1 MVLYSSPGNQE
12 VSEERKLEI
21 LGMIAD
27 RIVRHGLVTPAIFFF
42 QMGKPLAF
50 IGSQSVFMASPFLGA
65 IFDEK
70 LIEDFGHIMSDREN
84 VEVLLLMLE
93 EKDTIAKEK
102 LKQAREELKV
112 EKRQKREEKRKAK
125 EAKQEAKQ
133 QEK

>member
-1 MVLYSSPGNQE
+1 
-12 VSEERKLEI
+12 
-21 LGMIAD
+21 MIAD

-84 VEVLLLMLE
+84 VEVLLLILE
-93 EKDTIAKEK
+93 EKDTVAKQK
-102 LKQAREELKV
+102 LKEAREQLKL
-112 EKRQKREEKRKAK
+112 EKQQKREEKRKAK
-125 EAKQEAKQ
+125 EAKQQGK
-133 QEK
+133 